1 MKIFNPRGRL
11 GWRRLTSWPGLAG
24 LAVLIAVAFWGLWE
38 LSRPAPPPHKEVT
51 PAPPSRMETLA
62 LSEIQDGDKRWVLE
76 AKHADL
82 DKDQVKVKITGVKVD
97 FFGPEQ
103 HVTVTADEGL
113 FNTKTR
119 SLTLKG
125 NVQMDRGEMRIQTS
139 LATYEPESRILTAPE
154 DVLLTEPTFRVQGK
168 GLKVELAEKKL
179 ILTQH
184 RLTEVKVQEGALKH

>member
-1 MKIFNPRGRL
+1 MKIFNPRDRL
-11 GWRRLTSWPGLAG
+11 GWRRLLSWPGLAG
-24 LAVLIAVAFWGLWE
+24 LAVLVAVAAWGLWE
-38 LSRPAPPPHKEVT
+38 LSRPAPPPPKEAP

-76 AKHADL
+76 AKHADF
-82 DKDQVKVKITGVKVD
+82 DKAQVGVKITGVKVD
-97 FFGPEQ
+97 FFGPGQ
-103 HVTVTADEGL
+103 HVTVRADEGL

-119 SLTLKG
+119 SLTLKS

-154 DVLLTEPTFRVQGK
+154 DVVLTEPTFRVQGK

-184 RLTEVKVQEGALKH
+184 RLTEVRVQEGALKH

>member
-1 MKIFNPRGRL
+1 MKIFNPRGRR
-11 GWRRLTSWPGLAG
+11 GWRRLLSWPGLAG
-24 LAVLIAVAFWGLWE
+24 LAVLVAVAFWGLWE
-38 LSRPAPPPHKEVT
+38 LSRPAPPPPKEAP

-62 LSEIQDGDKRWVLE
+62 LTEIQDGDKRWVLE

-82 DKDQVKVKITGVKVD
+82 DKDQVDVKITEVKVD
-97 FFGPEQ
+97 FFGPGQ

-119 SLTLKG
+119 FLTLKS

-154 DVLLTEPTFRVQGK
+154 DVVLTEPTFRVQGK